1 MSNVALSWW
10 SLFSPSRLVKWIT
23 WTRFKPRF
31 VCSKADKH
39 KFFLKLW
46 DLNSNFTLTLGYLE
60 PALNNPP
67 WCNKIILHFWDS
79 SSICKANR
87 STRADE
93 ALVKLK
99 MVVYFGIRE
108 LISCLCQNLLN
119 QQLVTKDTFVLHWA
133 PGLDNYIT
141 FVVNMNGLGGS
152 ATMIIIFY
160 RSNMKGG
167 GGLGVSFLGWLA
179 VLTALTSR
187 FRHHMKTK
195 TVFSIVK
202 GSIPWMCKQFAITK
216 LGKILKIHS

>member
-23 WTRFKPRF
+23 WTRFKPGF

-79 SSICKANR
+79 ASICKANR
-87 STRADE
+87 STSADE

-133 PGLDNYIT
+133 PGLDNCIT

-152 ATMIIIFY
+152 ATM
-160 RSNMKGG
+160 KEGG
-167 GGLGVSFLGWLA
+167 VGVWGFPSWGDWLCWQHSHQDSG
-179 VLTALTSR
+179 TTWKRKR
-187 FRHHMKTK
+187 F
-195 TVFSIVK
+195 FQS
-202 GSIPWMCKQFAITK
+202 
-216 LGKILKIHS
+216 

>member
-23 WTRFKPRF
+23 WTRFKPGF

-39 KFFLKLW
+39 NFFLKLW

-79 SSICKANR
+79 ASICKANR
-87 STRADE
+87 STSADE

-99 MVVYFGIRE
+99 MVVYFDIRE

-133 PGLDNYIT
+133 PGLDNCIT

-152 ATMIIIFY
+152 ATMIIFY

-167 GGLGVSFLGWLA
+167 GGGFGGFLPGVIGCVDSTHIKIQAPHENENGFFN
-179 VLTALTSR
+179 R
-187 FRHHMKTK
+187 
-195 TVFSIVK
+195 K
-202 GSIPWMCKQFAITK
+202 GFHSMNVQAICNHK
-216 LGKILKIHS
+216 AR

>member
-1 MSNVALSWW
+1 MNNS
-10 SLFSPSRLVKWIT
+10 
-23 WTRFKPRF
+23 WTRFKPGF

-39 KFFLKLW
+39 KFFLKLR

-79 SSICKANR
+79 ASICKANR
-87 STRADE
+87 STSADE

-133 PGLDNYIT
+133 PGLDNCIT

-152 ATMIIIFY
+152 ATMIIFY
-160 RSNMKGG
+160 RSNMKGRG
-167 GGLGVSFLGWLA
+167 GGVWGFPSWGDWLCWQHSHQDSG
-179 VLTALTSR
+179 TTWKRKR
-187 FRHHMKTK
+187 F
-195 TVFSIVK
+195 FQS
-202 GSIPWMCKQFAITK
+202 
-216 LGKILKIHS
+216 